1 MDIDKQIETLI
12 KEAPSDGITGQAVQA
27 VAPALKAI
35 ALQLK
40 HSQYYIL
47 QTLDQGWV
55 MTTLSHQSQPNVQK
69 NVVHAFPTL
78 QDAAAGPYSVKDPQ
92 VMALPMPVTH
102 ILFQMLALKSI
113 HSVIFF
119 DQPGDL
125 KKGVEVRRED
135 FQTLLQ
141 TQLKQ
146 AQGMVQ
152 APSDIA

>member
-1 MDIDKQIETLI
+1 MDIDQQIETLI
-12 KEAPSDGITGQAVQA
+12 KEAPNDGITGQAVQA

-35 ALQLK
+35 SHQLK
-40 HSQYYIL
+40 LPQYYIL

-55 MTTLSHQSQPNVQK
+55 MTTLSHQAQPNVQK

-78 QDAAAGPYSVKDPQ
+78 QDAASGPYSVKDPQ
-92 VMALPMPVTH
+92 VMALPVPVTH

-125 KKGVEVRRED
+125 KKGLEVRRED
-135 FQTLLQ
+135 IQTLLQ
-141 TQLKQ
+141 AQLKQ